1 MNFETVRRQPSAIL
15 NSSTELDRN
24 SCLVQTG
31 ARETAKFA
39 FLTAQRTARRATSK
53 AAEQGGETKLAQT
66 S

>member
-1 MNFETVRRQPSAIL
+1 MNFETVRRKPSATL
-15 NSSTELDRN
+15 NSSTKLDRN

-39 FLTAQRTARRATSK
+39 FLTAQRTARRTAGK
-53 AAEQGGETKLAQT
+53 AAEQGGEAKLAQT